1 MEMPI
6 RVCLGTLFLL
16 AASFTAA
23 EPATA
28 RGATQQAANAYKL
41 DIAIQKGGRTVA
53 NPKFTVVFGKP
64 AQVTM
69 SKAGTDD
76 GLYRVQATA
85 LPAEP
90 MPDGRKTVRV
100 DLVVLEQVSGAWVV
114 LGEPSMVL
122 YDGRAG
128 VVDVAGG
135 AGAFK
140 VEATATS
147 EFNPRAVGFQG
158 ASCPALDAP
167 VPRTAKASGSVIKGI
182 RVDPDCCSVGCSNG
196 SGQTM
201 TCCGAIECCACG
213 SCCRP
218 PGGG

>member
-1 MEMPI
+1 MRMP
-6 RVCLGTLFLL
+6 VKMLLGSLL
-16 AASFTAA
+16 PIALALSSFASRDAWAA
-23 EPATA
+23 EK
-28 RGATQQAANAYKL
+28 AANAYKL
-41 DIAIQKGGRTVA
+41 NIAIQKAGETVA
-53 NPKFTVVFGKP
+53 NPKFTVAFGKP
-64 AQVTM
+64 AQATM
-69 SKAGTDD
+69 SKAGQED

-90 MPDGRKTVRV
+90 AADGRKTLRL
-100 DLVVLEQVSGAWVV
+100 DLVVMEQVAGAWVI

-122 YDGRAG
+122 YDGTTG
-128 VVDVAGG
+128 SVDVSGA

-147 EFNPRAVGFQG
+147 EFNLRAVDFAGG
-158 ASCPALDAP
+158 SCPALDAP
-167 VPRTAKASGSVIKGI
+167 VARIAKTSGSVIKGI
-182 RVDPDCCSVGCSNG
+182 RVDPDCCSTGCADG

-218 PGGG
+218 PGG